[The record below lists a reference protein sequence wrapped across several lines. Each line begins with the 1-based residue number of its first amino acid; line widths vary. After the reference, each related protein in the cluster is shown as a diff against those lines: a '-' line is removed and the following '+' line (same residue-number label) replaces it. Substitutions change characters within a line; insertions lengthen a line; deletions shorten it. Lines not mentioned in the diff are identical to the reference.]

1 MVRMSWKRLAK
12 IAVPV
17 VAALVLV
24 LVGALVAGG
33 WYISDILRT
42 DGLLPDHEEP
52 PLDMVVDLVGDGSV
66 TLRVTA
72 ESDEDGPWTI
82 DGLWGLVWE
91 GGYDQVGDIVQID
104 GEKVLRVYEPV
115 TGGLTPGELVRLDS
129 YVFPEDP
136 TRGLGILFETVSYSS
151 PLGDFEAWL
160 VDGSSDTWAIF
171 VHGRT
176 GTRRETLRMLPS
188 FLEAGLPTLVIT
200 FRNDAGAHADPS
212 GYYRFGQTEWI
223 DLESAAKYAIERGAE
238 DLILVGY
245 SMGGGTVTNFLYQSD
260 LANEV
265 VGVILDAPMTNF
277 NATVDLGAEERG
289 LPGPLVGFAKYLA
302 KLRFGIDWGKLDYL
316 ARADE
321 LSVPVLLFHGDKDD
335 TVPVETSDAL
345 ARARPDIV
353 SYHRFAGASHV
364 TSWNVDRDRYE
375 TAVAEFLQG
384 LAD

>member
-1 MVRMSWKRLAK
+1 MVRMSRKRLAK

-289 LPGPLVGFAKYLA
+289 LPGPPRRVRQVPRQAPFRHRLGEAGLSRTSGRAVS
-302 KLRFGIDWGKLDYL
+302 
-316 ARADE
+316 ARSSIPRRQGRHRSCRDE
-321 LSVPVLLFHGDKDD
+321 RRPGQGSAGYRELPPFRGCLSRDVM
-335 TVPVETSDAL
+335 E
-345 ARARPDIV
+345 RRPRQV
-353 SYHRFAGASHV
+353 
-364 TSWNVDRDRYE
+364 
-375 TAVAEFLQG
+375 
-384 LAD
+384 